1 MWVLSESHPEAWR
14 CVHGARWR
22 LLESYALA
30 RQEGLASPVGLVADL
45 RHPRAVHVLRQLTL
59 SPAAA
64 KTDPVYAGCVER
76 GALCSA
82 LMPIAPKLGELLF
95 SRGDEA
101 GSWTAL
107 VLQDEEVV
115 LSATWQELISGSAP
129 KARGIAKSKARR
141 EKCAEGVSARAMT
154 PSEV

>member
-1 MWVLSESHPEAWR
+1 M
-14 CVHGARWR
+14 HGARWR

-45 RHPRAVHVLRQLTL
+45 RHPRAVQVLRQLMLAPSTTG
-59 SPAAA
+59 S
-64 KTDPVYAGCVER
+64 DPTYAGCVER

-82 LMPIAPKLGELLF
+82 LMSIAPRLAEELF

-107 VLQDEEVV
+107 VLQDDEAV
-115 LSATWQELISGSAP
+115 LSASWQELISGNAP
-129 KARGIAKSKARR
+129 RASVSQRSGRR
-141 EKCAEGVSARAMT
+141 R
-154 PSEV
+154 

>member
-1 MWVLSESHPEAWR
+1 MRVVSESHPEAWR

-45 RHPRAVHVLRQLTL
+45 RYPRAVQVLRQLTL
-59 SPAAA
+59 SPS
-64 KTDPVYAGCVER
+64 TTSDPLYAGCVER

-82 LMPIAPKLGELLF
+82 LMPIAPKLAELLF

-101 GSWTAL
+101 GAWTAL

-115 LSATWQELISGSAP
+115 LSATWQELISGSA
-129 KARGIAKSKARR
+129 
-141 EKCAEGVSARAMT
+141 ARART
-154 PSEV
+154 SVGQQSERRR

>member
-45 RHPRAVHVLRQLTL
+45 RYPRAVQVLRQLML
-59 SPAAA
+59 SPS
-64 KTDPVYAGCVER
+64 TNSVDPIYAGCVER

-82 LMPIAPKLGELLF
+82 LMSIAPKLAELLF

-101 GSWTAL
+101 GAWTAL
-107 VLQDEEVV
+107 VLQDEELV
-115 LSATWQELISGSAP
+115 LSATWQELISGIP
-129 KARGIAKSKARR
+129 
-141 EKCAEGVSARAMT
+141 ARASVSQR
-154 PSEV
+154 SERRR

>member
-1 MWVLSESHPEAWR
+1 MRVSSESHPEAWR
-14 CVHGARWR
+14 CAHGARWR

-45 RHPRAVHVLRQLTL
+45 RHARAVQVLRQLML
-59 SPAAA
+59 SPS
-64 KTDPVYAGCVER
+64 TTSLDPIYAGCVER

-82 LMPIAPKLGELLF
+82 LMPIAPKLAELLF

-115 LSATWQELISGSAP
+115 LSASWQELISGS
-129 KARGIAKSKARR
+129 
-141 EKCAEGVSARAMT
+141 SARASGERASAER
-154 PSEV
+154 PEKSERRR

>member
-1 MWVLSESHPEAWR
+1 MWVNSESHPEAWR

-45 RHPRAVHVLRQLTL
+45 RHARAVQVLRQLML
-59 SPAAA
+59 SPS
-64 KTDPVYAGCVER
+64 TTSVDPLYAGCVER

-82 LMPIAPKLGELLF
+82 LMSIAPKLGELLF

-107 VLQDEEVV
+107 VLQHEEVV
-115 LSATWQELISGSAP
+115 LSATWQELISGAAGRASA
-129 KARGIAKSKARR
+129 AQRTERR
-141 EKCAEGVSARAMT
+141 R
-154 PSEV
+154 